1 MDVLSMI
8 ETLTSYGA
16 DIAFI
21 SVFTC
26 AVVQALK
33 RTLMKN
39 CQKKVLTFL
48 PFVLGTIF
56 YAVFAAAANLD
67 FEYIIDELPAV
78 CRRGFTIGSLSTVIY
93 VWYEQFIRSRDGAS
107 ATESVIATLI
117 EGYVPS
123 DELESAAKRIAEA
136 IGRDVTGDG
145 ARRTAEILSS
155 CSAEGVTDRD
165 ITLLAKLIIETL
177 AHLNSANAA

>member
-39 CQKKVLTFL
+39 CQKAD
-48 PFVLGTIF
+48 G
-56 YAVFAAAANLD
+56 FA
-67 FEYIIDELPAV
+67 
-78 CRRGFTIGSLSTVIY
+78 
-93 VWYEQFIRSRDGAS
+93 GA
-107 ATESVIATLI
+107 
-117 EGYVPS
+117 
-123 DELESAAKRIAEA
+123 
-136 IGRDVTGDG
+136 
-145 ARRTAEILSS
+145 
-155 CSAEGVTDRD
+155 
-165 ITLLAKLIIETL
+165 
-177 AHLNSANAA
+177 